1 VPHGAQGLDRSPSAD
16 RGLAPFAAPALF
28 HALDQRWRAREPNAS
43 GAPVTGRASVN
54 PSRVRQHTDGT
65 RTSPPRYSIVVPLY
79 NERDVLPELYRR
91 LRATLAHLHGPAEI
105 IFVNDGSSDGTLGI
119 LRTLQFDDKH
129 VRIVSL
135 SRNFGHQVAVSAG
148 LSYAEGDA
156 VAVLD
161 GDLQDPPELL
171 PDLFAKLDEGW
182 DVAYGIRRQRRGG
195 ILKRIC
201 YFIFYRLLHRLA
213 DIDIPLDAGDF
224 CAMRRRIVDHLNRLP
239 ETDRFVRGLRAWI
252 GFRQIG
258 VPYERDGRRAGV
270 PKYTISKLVQL
281 SLDGLLSFSYAPLRW
296 LAGAGFILCGVSFL
310 GILVIVYR
318 YLFTP
323 YVPGYTSLAI
333 LVLFFGG
340 VQLLTGGLIGEYV
353 GRTAQQVK
361 GRPLYLVD
369 ELIGFEGAV
378 AQPSRR

>member
-1 VPHGAQGLDRSPSAD
+1 M
-16 RGLAPFAAPALF
+16 
-28 HALDQRWRAREPNAS
+28 
-43 GAPVTGRASVN
+43 
-54 PSRVRQHTDGT
+54 

-79 NERDVLPELYRR
+79 NEQDVLPELWQR
-91 LRATLAHLHGPAEI
+91 LRAAVARLHGPAEI
-105 IFVNDGSSDGTLGI
+105 IFVNYGSVDGTLGI
-119 LRTLQFDDKH
+119 LRALQFEDKLI
-129 VRIVSL
+129 RIVSL

-148 LSYAEGDA
+148 LCYAEGDA

-161 GDLQDPPELL
+161 GDLQDPPEML
-171 PDLFAKLDEGW
+171 PELFAKLDEGW
-182 DVAYGIRRQRRGG
+182 DVAYGIRRLRRGA
-195 ILKRIC
+195 ILKRLS

-224 CAMRRRIVDHLNRLP
+224 CAMSRRIVDHLNRLP
-239 ETDRFVRGLRAWI
+239 ETDRFVRGLRAWV
-252 GFRQIG
+252 GFRQTGI
-258 VPYERDGRRAGV
+258 PYERDRRRVGV
-270 PKYTISKLVQL
+270 PKYTIPKLIQL

-296 LAGAGFILCGVSFL
+296 LAGAGFVLCAISFI
-310 GILVIVYR
+310 GISIVLYR

-369 ELIGFEGAV
+369 ELIGFEEAAV
-378 AQPSRR
+378 RPSRR

>member
-1 VPHGAQGLDRSPSAD
+1 MGL
-16 RGLAPFAAPALF
+16 
-28 HALDQRWRAREPNAS
+28 
-43 GAPVTGRASVN
+43 
-54 PSRVRQHTDGT
+54 
-65 RTSPPRYSIVVPLY
+65 PRYSIVVPLY
-79 NERDVLPELYRR
+79 NEQDVLPELYRR
-91 LRATLAHLHGPAEI
+91 LRAAVVRLHGPAEMV
-105 IFVNDGSSDGTLGI
+105 FVNDGSSDGTLGI
-119 LRTLQFDDKH
+119 LRALQFEDKH
-129 VRIVSL
+129 VRVVSL

-171 PDLFAKLDEGW
+171 PEFFAKLDEGW
-182 DVAYGIRRQRRGG
+182 DVVYGIRRQRRGAV
-195 ILKRIC
+195 LKRLS

-213 DIDIPLDAGDF
+213 DIDIPLDVGDF
-224 CAMRRRIVDHLNRLP
+224 CAMSRRIVDQLNWLP
-239 ETDRFVRGLRAWI
+239 ETDRFVRGLRAWV
-252 GFRQIG
+252 GFRQTGI
-258 VPYERDGRRAGV
+258 PYDRDRRRAGV
-270 PKYTISKLVQL
+270 PKYTMAKLIQL
-281 SLDGLLSFSYAPLRW
+281 SLDGLFSFSYAPLRW
-296 LAGAGFILCGVSFL
+296 LAGAGFVLCAVSFV
-310 GILVIVYR
+310 GILVVLYR

-369 ELIGFEGAV
+369 ELIGFDAAGTRL
-378 AQPSRR
+378 SRR